1 LWIEE
6 DMIWGLRS
14 ISEISKDISKDMGIA
29 KRNQGGYKGL
39 QRINWIKGIK
49 EYIRDIEVYRGIC

>member
-1 LWIEE
+1 
-6 DMIWGLRS
+6 MIWGLRS

-49 EYIRDIEVYRGIC
+49 EYIRYFEVYREIC